1 MISNFYRNKKVLI
14 TGANGFKGTWLSLW
28 LKLLGANVYGLGL
41 NEHDTFFSKNINIR
55 KIIKFKNLDITNFKN
70 LNNFLKRINPEIIF
84 HLAGQPLVFNAY
96 RNPIKTFET
105 NSSGTLNILEASN
118 NNKSVKS
125 LLCITSD
132 KSYKNI
138 NTNSPYKE
146 TDILMGDD
154 PYSAS
159 KSSADIIIN
168 SYQKTLKRKNLG
180 IAVARAG
187 NVIGGGDFSENRII
201 PDIVKSIRK
210 KNSIILRNPY
220 ATRPWQHVLDPL
232 NGYLI
237 LAKKTFQNP
246 KLYSDAF
253 NFGPERKEKMSVI
266 KVCKKFLNYA
276 KSDIKILIKKNKNIK
291 EHGKLLLSIEKS
303 KKILRWKPI
312 YSVEN
317 SIFKTTEWYVDI
329 FTNKKDPFQTTVK
342 QLIDYSFKTNFKI
355 NYDNKKKIKSN

>member
-1 MISNFYRNKKVLI
+1 MKSNFYRNKKILI

-28 LKLLGANVYGLGL
+28 LKLLGANVYGIGL
-41 NEHDTFFSKNINIR
+41 SEHDNFFSKNINIR
-55 KIIKFKNLDITNFKN
+55 DVIKFKDLDITNFKN
-70 LNNFLKRINPEIIF
+70 INNFLKKINPDIIF

-96 RNPIKTFET
+96 KNPIKTFET
-105 NSSGTLNILEASN
+105 NSNGTLNILEASN

-138 NTNSPYKE
+138 NTNTPYKE

-168 SYQKTLKRKNLG
+168 SYQKTLKRKDLG

-201 PDIVKSIRK
+201 PDIVESIS
-210 KNSIILRNPY
+210 KNQSINLRNPY

-237 LAKKTFQNP
+237 LAKKTFQNS
-246 KLYSDAF
+246 KAYSDAF

-266 KVCKKFLNYA
+266 KVCKKFLKYA
-276 KSDIKILIKKNKNIK
+276 RSDIKILIKKNKNIK

-303 KKILRWKPI
+303 KKILKWKPL

-317 SIFKTTEWYVDI
+317 SIFKTSEWYVDI
-329 FTNKKDPFQTTVK
+329 FKKKKNPFQITVK
-342 QLIDYSFKTNFKI
+342 QLIEYSVKTSFKIKH
-355 NYDNKKKIKSN
+355 DSEKKIKSN